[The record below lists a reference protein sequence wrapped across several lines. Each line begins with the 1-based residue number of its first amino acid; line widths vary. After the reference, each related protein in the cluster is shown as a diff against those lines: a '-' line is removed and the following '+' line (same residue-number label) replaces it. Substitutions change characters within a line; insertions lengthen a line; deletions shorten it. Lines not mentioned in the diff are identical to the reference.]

1 MILYGSQTSPF
12 ARRIRLLLN
21 ENEYEFRKVDIFN
34 TEERKKLLTLS
45 PLLKIPILDIEGKII
60 WDSRVIF
67 NVLCKMGHHSSLS
80 IEEENILTAIND
92 VSDSLVQKLL
102 ASRSQLSF
110 PHGTPLAVSHSDR
123 ITNTLNYLEQ
133 KIEENY
139 FNQWNFLSMSLF
151 TLIDWIL
158 FRNLTDLST
167 YPKLLNFRE
176 SQQNQPRIQLTD
188 PRTK

>member
-21 ENEYEFRKVDIFN
+21 ENDYEFRKVDIFN

-110 PHGTPLAVSHSDR
+110 PPGTPLAVSHSDR